1 MVLCSSHQKC
11 THPESQRGKT
21 PTRPRRALII
31 NYRPVQVSG
40 LEDERGGG
48 TVSAWR
54 SRRGRRLKAARA
66 PGAWERKGLGGG
78 PGGSEARGPA
88 GPLQH
93 ELPLRTPHCASVR
106 PWGWDERG
114 KRRDGW
120 PCHLCNFSVNLKQV

>member
-21 PTRPRRALII
+21 PTRPRLSSDHKL
-31 NYRPVQVSG
+31 PP
-40 LEDERGGG
+40 G
-48 TVSAWR
+48 TSVR
-54 SRRGRRLKAARA
+54 SRRRERWRNSVCLEETAGATAQGSE
-66 PGAWERKGLGGG
+66 GAWGLGEEG
-78 PGGSEARGPA
+78 PGWGAWRLRGPA